1 MRLWHRSH
9 PRREPSV
16 WKQGER
22 VAERY
27 LKRRGIRTIER
38 NVRLPLGEI
47 DLLCVERR
55 TGTIV
60 VVEVKARKYAKSD
73 AQGID
78 PTANITARK
87 RAKLVSLAKSIQKAP
102 RYQSRPIRIDVVSV
116 RFVDGQRSPE
126 IRHYPGCV
134 SDS

>member
-1 MRLWHRSH
+1 
-9 PRREPSV
+9 V

-22 VAERY
+22 AAEKY

-38 NVRLPLGEI
+38 NIRLPHGEI

-55 TGTIV
+55 SGTIV
-60 VVEVKARKYAKSD
+60 VVEVKARKYAEAG

-87 RAKLVSLAKSIQKAP
+87 RAKLVSLAKSIKKVP

-116 RFVDGQRSPE
+116 RFVHGQRLPE